1 MSTMTHTSSSRIV
14 GTVWAWLALAFPL
27 AALSQNVELAP
38 GLVAEYFTFNE
49 SLDDFP
55 EIPAGRQPTFVRVE
69 RRVRYNAVPGDFY
82 GTALTRNFYARW
94 TGVLRTKSP
103 GVYRFRLISND
114 GSRLWIDE
122 MLVVNHG
129 GQHEMTEKWGSI
141 ELEAGHHP
149 LRIDLFQG
157 TGQVGIRFEWMPPD
171 GSDRPNRPNRPNRIA
186 TWVPEDVL
194 FHKKGSENIPWDR
207 QAWEKRRASTR
218 PPEGQ
223 GRYAQMDHGPFF
235 SGTIDTLFPTRE
247 SYTNKGIVIRLRR
260 DPPAAL
266 CFDTELIKVSAGWT
280 GGFLGWPQ
288 GRDGIEGEPFPTGVL
303 KFGTKPESLGWAQGD
318 AFDDPRH
325 IPYGPLPRDW
335 ARYRGLYRHG
345 ERVVLSYSVGD
356 GMILEM
362 PALET
367 AGDLEVFTRTLEVGS
382 HASPLTM
389 LVCEASGTAR
399 RIGET
404 VAVETSESV
413 TAVGLVTA
421 PRGCALRVGEGGRV
435 ELVIPAS
442 KARVRIKLAIWN
454 GAPADLTLFQ
464 SGMKKC
470 PPAIDVTPLLA
481 GGPSLWLPVLET
493 KAAMGRGPGPYV
505 VDTITVPYENPWK
518 AYMRLSAFDFFPD
531 SRRAAVATFDGDVWI
546 VSGVG
551 GTLSEI
557 TWKRYATG
565 LFQPLGLRIVRG
577 SMYVLG
583 RDQITRLHDLNGDD
597 EADYYENF
605 NNGCMVAPNFHE
617 FAMNLLTD
625 AEGNFYY
632 GKSASWPPNIK
643 TDHEGTLLKVSR
655 DGSKFEVFATGV
667 RNPNGMSISP
677 DGRLA
682 VTDNEG
688 HWMPACWVGF
698 ARQGDYL
705 GMITTAHRSPVPTDY
720 VKPITYL
727 PRDLDNSTGG
737 VVWVTSDRWGP
748 LQDQLLVL
756 SYGKCSLFQVL
767 IDEVEGQVQGGV
779 IRFPLQFNTGIIRAR
794 ISLDIYSTIHRL
806 ASSP

>member
-1 MSTMTHTSSSRIV
+1 MPHTLSSRIV
-14 GTVWAWLALAFPL
+14 ASVWAWLALAFPL
-27 AALSQNVELAP
+27 AALGQDVE
-38 GLVAEYFTFNE
+38 
-49 SLDDFP
+49 
-55 EIPAGRQPTFVRVE
+55 
-69 RRVRYNAVPGDFY
+69 
-82 GTALTRNFYARW
+82 
-94 TGVLRTKSP
+94 
-103 GVYRFRLISND
+103 
-114 GSRLWIDE
+114 
-122 MLVVNHG
+122 
-129 GQHEMTEKWGSI
+129 
-141 ELEAGHHP
+141 
-149 LRIDLFQG
+149 
-157 TGQVGIRFEWMPPD
+157 
-171 GSDRPNRPNRPNRIA
+171 
-186 TWVPEDVL
+186 
-194 FHKKGSENIPWDR
+194 
-207 QAWEKRRASTR
+207 R
-218 PPEGQ
+218 PPEGE

-235 SGTIDTLFPTRE
+235 SGTIDTLFPARK
-247 SYTNKGIVIRLRR
+247 SYTNKGIVIRLTQ
-260 DPPAAL
+260 DPPAAV
-266 CFDTELIKVSAGWT
+266 CFDTELLKVSAGWT
-280 GGFLGWPQ
+280 GGFLGWPE
-288 GRDGIEGEPFPTGVL
+288 GRDGIEGEPFPAGDL
-303 KFGTKPESLGWAQGD
+303 KFGTRPESLGWARAGKF
-318 AFDDPRH
+318 ADPRP

-335 ARYRGLYRHG
+335 AKYRGLYRHG

-356 GMILEM
+356 AMILEM
-362 PALET
+362 PAVEM
-367 AGDLEVFTRTLEVGS
+367 AGDLEFFTRTLDIGR

-389 LVCEASGTAR
+389 LVCEAGGTAR
-399 RIGET
+399 RVGET

-421 PRGCALRVGEGGRV
+421 PRGCALSVGEGGRV
-435 ELVIPAS
+435 ELTIPAS
-442 KARVRIKLAIWN
+442 NATVSIKLAIWN
-454 GAPADLTLFQ
+454 GTSADFTRFQ
-464 SGMKKC
+464 ASLKKC
-470 PPAIDVTPLLA
+470 GPAIDVKPLMA
-481 GGPSLWLPVLET
+481 GGPSLWLPTLET
-493 KAAMGRGPGPYV
+493 RAIMGRGSGPYI

-531 SRRAAVATFDGDVWI
+531 GRRAAVATFDGDIWI

-565 LFQPLGLRIVRG
+565 LFQPLGLRIVEN

-605 NNGCMVAPNFHE
+605 NNDCMVRANFHE
-617 FAMNLLTD
+617 FAMNLQTD

-632 GKSASWPPNIK
+632 GKSASWPPDIK
-643 TDHEGTLLKVSR
+643 TDHEGTLLKVSK

-667 RNPNGMSISP
+667 RNPNGMSIGP

-688 HWMPACWVGF
+688 HWTPACWVGF
-698 ARQGDYL
+698 AEQGDYL
-705 GMITTAHRSPVPTDY
+705 GMITTAHRSPLPADY

-748 LQDQLLVL
+748 LENELLVL

-779 IRFPLQFNTGIIRAR
+779 IRFPLQFNTGIIRGRFNDRDGQLYVCGLRAWQSSANREGGFQRVRYTGQAVDTVVKSRATTSGIELTFTRPLDAAAASDTDRYSAERWNYRRTAEYGSDEYSVANPRQQGRDPIEIKSARLAADGKTVFLEIPDMRPVHMLRIRCRIRAADRAR

-806 ASSP
+806 AGSP

>member
-1 MSTMTHTSSSRIV
+1 MSTMTHTSSSRVV

-27 AALSQNVELAP
+27 AALSQDVE
-38 GLVAEYFTFNE
+38 
-49 SLDDFP
+49 
-55 EIPAGRQPTFVRVE
+55 
-69 RRVRYNAVPGDFY
+69 
-82 GTALTRNFYARW
+82 
-94 TGVLRTKSP
+94 
-103 GVYRFRLISND
+103 
-114 GSRLWIDE
+114 
-122 MLVVNHG
+122 H
-129 GQHEMTEKWGSI
+129 
-141 ELEAGHHP
+141 
-149 LRIDLFQG
+149 
-157 TGQVGIRFEWMPPD
+157 
-171 GSDRPNRPNRPNRIA
+171 
-186 TWVPEDVL
+186 
-194 FHKKGSENIPWDR
+194 
-207 QAWEKRRASTR
+207 
-218 PPEGQ
+218 PPEGE

-266 CFDTELIKVSAGWT
+266 CFDTELLKVSAGWT

-345 ERVVLSYSVGD
+345 ERVVLSYTVGD
-356 GMILEM
+356 GAVLEM
-362 PALET
+362 PALEN
-367 AGDLEVFTRTLEVGS
+367 AGEVEVFTRTLDIGS
-382 HASPLTM
+382 HASALTM

-493 KAAMGRGPGPYV
+493 KATMGRGPGPYV

-617 FAMNLLTD
+617 FAMNLQTD

-688 HWMPACWVGF
+688 HWTPACWVGF

-705 GMITTAHRSPVPTDY
+705 GMITTAHRNPVPTDY

-779 IRFPLQFNTGIIRAR
+779 IRFPLQFNTGIIRGRFNDGDGQLYVCGLRAWQSSANREGGFQRVRYTGRAMHTVVESRATQSGVRLTFTHPLDPAAASDPDRYSAERWNYRRTEQYGSPEYSVTHPGRRGRDPVEIKSATLAADGKTVFLEIPDMRPVHMLRIRCRIRAADRSR